1 MALFLSQHLKR
12 ADDNV
17 SGELLEIALCISPAN
32 FKFLYK
38 NCREVKGVM
47 STLKLAKVD
56 VIYYLSPHEGT
67 EFYRKGFNV
76 LFSFFLKKRKRK
88 QNRTSVFSGLQA
100 KLKRGCQL

>member
-17 SGELLEIALCISPAN
+17 SGELLEIALCISSAN

-47 STLKLAKVD
+47 TTLKLAKVD
-56 VIYYLSPHEGT
+56 VIYYPSPHKGT

-76 LFSFFLKKRKRK
+76 FFLFFKKKENK
-88 QNRTSVFSGLQA
+88 TELQCSLDC
-100 KLKRGCQL
+100 KLN

>member
-56 VIYYLSPHEGT
+56 VIYYPSPHKGI
-67 EFYRKGFNV
+67 EFYRKGFKNV
-76 LFSFFLKKRKRK
+76 FFLFFFKKQKKTK
-88 QNRTSVFSGLQA
+88 QNFSVLWTAS
-100 KLKRGCQL
+100 

>member
-17 SGELLEIALCISPAN
+17 SGELLEIALCISSAN

-56 VIYYLSPHEGT
+56 VIYYLSPHKGT

-76 LFSFFLKKRKRK
+76 LFSFFFKKKK
-88 QNRTSVFSGLQA
+88 GKENKTELQCSLDC
-100 KLKRGCQL
+100 KLN

>member
-17 SGELLEIALCISPAN
+17 SGELLEIALCISSAN

-56 VIYYLSPHEGT
+56 VIYYPSPHKGT
-67 EFYRKGFNV
+67 EFYRKGFKNV
-76 LFSFFLKKRKRK
+76 SFFFLKKEKKTK
-88 QNRTSVFSGLQA
+88 QNFSVLWTAS
-100 KLKRGCQL
+100 

>member
-56 VIYYLSPHEGT
+56 VIYYLSPHKGT
-67 EFYRKGFNV
+67 EFYRKGFKNV
-76 LFSFFLKKRKRK
+76 SFFFLKKEKKTK
-88 QNRTSVFSGLQA
+88 QNFSVLWTAS
-100 KLKRGCQL
+100 